1 MPLGGALC
9 YNAAIMPNAPSSSSS
24 EVALVINPTAGRGE
38 AGKRTREI
46 AQRLRQYG
54 LLSPTWHHTQARGD
68 GEQLARAAVAAGAKL
83 VVAVGGDGTLHEVMN
98 GVLGSEATLG
108 LIPFGT
114 GNDFARALGLFGDLD
129 TACRALTQ
137 GQTRRVDVGT
147 IEGLG
152 TGGPRRFLVLTGTG
166 YDARTAQT
174 VNAGI
179 KYLSGASAY
188 VWGAILTAQ
197 NFSPF
202 QLTLTPDGGEAI
214 ETQAMFVSFA
224 NCATTGGGMRIAPG
238 AEVDDGL
245 LDICLVRELPT
256 AQMLWQLTHVFKGD
270 HVNHPAVTM
279 LRAARVTV
287 EADPP
292 QPLLIDGE
300 VLGTTPATI
309 SIERQVLPI
318 KVPI

>member
-1 MPLGGALC
+1 
-9 YNAAIMPNAPSSSSS
+9 MPNDLSSSTPK
-24 EVALVINPTAGRGE
+24 VALIVNPTAGRGE
-38 AGKRTREI
+38 AGKRVREI

-54 LLSPTWHHTQARGD
+54 LMQPTWHYTQARGD
-68 GEQLARAAVAAGAKL
+68 GEQLARAAVEAGANL

-98 GVLGSEATLG
+98 GVLGSAATLG

-129 TACRALTQ
+129 VACRALTQ
-137 GQTRRVDVGT
+137 GRTHQVDVGT
-147 IEGLG
+147 IEGNG

-174 VNAGI
+174 VNAGV
-179 KYLSGASAY
+179 KHLSGALAY
-188 VWGAILTAQ
+188 VWGAILTAKD
-197 NFSPF
+197 FSPF
-202 QLTLTPDGGEAI
+202 TLTLTPEGGEI
-214 ETQAMFVSFA
+214 IRTQAMFVSFA
-224 NCATTGGGMRIAPG
+224 NCATTGGGMRIAPD
-238 AEVDDGL
+238 ATVDDGL

-256 AQMLWQLTHVFKGD
+256 AQMLWQLTKVFKGE
-270 HVNHPAVTM
+270 HVKHPAVTM

-309 SIERQVLPI
+309 SLERQVLPM
-318 KVPI
+318 KVPA